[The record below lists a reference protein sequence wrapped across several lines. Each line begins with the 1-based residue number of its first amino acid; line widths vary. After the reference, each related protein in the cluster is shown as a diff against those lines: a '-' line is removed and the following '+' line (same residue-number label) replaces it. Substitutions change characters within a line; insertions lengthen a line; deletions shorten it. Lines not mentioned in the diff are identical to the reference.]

1 MAAVSIKP
9 RLSPQAWRIV
19 ALFILLSVTL
29 AVPVC
34 YNVTT
39 SYQNARQETAT
50 DARNLAQ
57 LLAAHFGDSIRS
69 ADALLGSMAGSVDPN
84 AMQPAQAPRHA
95 PALARWFELHG
106 RDFSQLRALGYF
118 DADGNLLYES
128 VPAAYPSNIS
138 SRKDFQALKG
148 DPGASIVFSE
158 VTVGPGDPKPAIFI
172 GRAVRDARGGFLGA
186 AMVLFD
192 ASGLYRLLS
201 HVDVGAHG
209 AAGVRRLD
217 DGSSIVRYPG
227 PLVGDSRPLAE
238 SPMRLA
244 ILRGQRE
251 GTLEATS
258 PVDQVSRLYAYRAID
273 PYPLFVFAGFAG
285 IDYLQAWQRDS
296 GILIAITLLAELA
309 MGFAFM
315 ELLRSDRSRRTAE
328 RALRD
333 SHDRLSTFIEALPEA
348 VILKDGEGRW
358 RTINEPA
365 RRLFQVERFPWHG
378 RTDLELA
385 ERRPELRAVHEA
397 CAATDEIAWRSS
409 DVTIQN
415 EGMCDRDGIE
425 RMFEVR
431 KMALFHSDGRR
442 RALLV
447 IGKDVTDQLR
457 AESLLRKL
465 SLAVEQSPESILI
478 TDTEGRIEY
487 ANDAVA
493 RTSGYSLSELL
504 GRNPGLLASGRTPT
518 ENFAALKRAMR
529 EGRTWRGELFNR
541 RKDGTE
547 YVDFAMITP
556 IRQPDGRISHY
567 LSVQE
572 DITERKRLGAE
583 LDRHRHHLQE
593 LVRERT
599 EQLNEALSQAETAN
613 RAKSVFLAN
622 MSHEIRTPLNAI
634 CGLAHLVELE
644 GVAPSQAEWLRKLD
658 QASTHLLGI
667 IDDVLDL
674 SKIEAGK
681 FTLAED
687 RIEVA
692 ALVGSVASMLADR
705 IRSRGLKLLVQTDA
719 FPETLVGDSKRLKQA
734 LLNYANNAV
743 KFTEQGTICLRA
755 LRAGETDDTLSVRFE
770 VQDTGIGIDEEIL
783 PRLFAPFEQADSS
796 TTRRYG
802 GSGLGLAITRRLAQ
816 LMGGE
821 TGVES
826 RAGTGSTF
834 WFTCRLNKTG
844 QAAQVAR
851 PAADGSAAAV
861 LTREFPNRRLLLAE
875 DDPINREVAV
885 HLLQQAGLS
894 TDVAEDGDSA
904 CELAARTEY
913 DLILMDMQMPKLDGL
928 EATRRIRALPGR
940 KDVPIIAMTANAY
953 DEDRVRCLQAGMN
966 DFIAKPVHPDTLYSS
981 VLRWLSHSEAASM
994 RVQ

>member
-57 LLAAHFGDSIRS
+57 LLAAQFGDSIQS

-118 DADGNLLYES
+118 DAGGNLLYES
-128 VPAAYPSNIS
+128 VPASYPSNIS
-138 SRKDFQALKG
+138 SRKDFQALKS

-158 VTVGPGDPKPAIFI
+158 VTVGPGDPKPEIFI

-186 AMVLFD
+186 AMVLYD

-217 DGSSIVRYPG
+217 DGSSIARYPG
-227 PLVGDSRPLAE
+227 PPVGDSRPLVE

-251 GTLEATS
+251 GTLEAAS
-258 PVDQVSRLYAYRAID
+258 PVDQVSRLYAYRTID
-273 PYPLFVFAGFAG
+273 PYPLFVFAGFAAT
-285 IDYLQAWQRDS
+285 DYLQAWRRDS
-296 GILIAITLLAELA
+296 SILIAITLLAELA

-333 SHDRLSTFIEALPEA
+333 SHDRLSNFIEALPEA

-385 ERRPELRAVHEA
+385 ERRPELRAVHQA

-409 DVTIQN
+409 EVTIQN
-415 EGMCDRDGIE
+415 EGIRDRDGIE

-431 KMALFHSDGRR
+431 KMALFHPDGRR
-442 RALLV
+442 RAMIV

-478 TDTEGRIEY
+478 TDTDGRIEY

-504 GRNPGLLASGRTPT
+504 GRNPGLLASGRTPS
-518 ENFAALKRAMR
+518 ENFASLKRAMR

-644 GVAPSQAEWLRKLD
+644 GVTPSQAEWLRKLD

-783 PRLFAPFEQADSS
+783 LRLFAPFEQADSS

-826 RAGTGSTF
+826 RAGFGSTF

-851 PAADGSAAAV
+851 PDADGSAAAV

-894 TDVAEDGDSA
+894 TDVAEDGDAA
-904 CELAARTEY
+904 CELAARTDY

-953 DEDRVRCLQAGMN
+953 DEDRTRCLQAGMN

-994 RVQ
+994 RVH

>member
-19 ALFILLSVTL
+19 ALFILLSLTL

-34 YNVTT
+34 YNVTA
-39 SYQNARQETAT
+39 SYRHARQETAT

-57 LLAAHFGDSIRS
+57 LLAAQFGDSIQH
-69 ADALLGSMAGSVDPN
+69 ADALLGLMAGSVDPN
-84 AMQPAQAPRHA
+84 AMLPAQAPRYA
-95 PALARWFELHG
+95 SVLARWFELHR

-118 DADGNLLYES
+118 DAGGKLLYES
-128 VPAAYPSNIS
+128 APVFYPSNIS
-138 SRKDFQALKG
+138 NRKDFQALKG

-158 VTVGPGDPKPAIFI
+158 VMEVPGDPNPAIFI
-172 GRAVRDARGGFLGA
+172 GRAVRDPGGGFLGT
-186 AMVLFD
+186 AMVLYD

-201 HVDVGAHG
+201 HVDAGPQG

-217 DGSSIVRYPG
+217 DGSSVVRYPG
-227 PLVGDSRPLAE
+227 PLVGDGRPLME

-251 GTLEATS
+251 GTLEYAS
-258 PVDQVSRLYAYRAID
+258 PVDQVSRLYGYRAID
-273 PYPLFVFAGFAG
+273 PYPLFVFVGFAG
-285 IDYLQAWQRDS
+285 ADYLQAWRRDS
-296 GILIAITLLAELA
+296 GILITITLLAELA

-315 ELLRSDRSRRTAE
+315 ELLRSDRGRRTAE

-358 RTINEPA
+358 RTTNEPA
-365 RRLFQVERFPWHG
+365 RRLFQVERFPWQG
-378 RTDLELA
+378 RTDLELG
-385 ERRPELRAVHEA
+385 ERRPELRAVHQA

-409 DVTIQN
+409 DVTIAN
-415 EGMCDRDGIE
+415 EGMCDRDGTE

-442 RALLV
+442 RALIA

-478 TDTEGRIEY
+478 TDTDGRIEY
-487 ANDAVA
+487 ANHAVA
-493 RTSGYSLSELL
+493 RTSGYALSELL
-504 GRNPGLLASGRTPT
+504 GRNPGLLGSGRTPP
-518 ENFAALKRAMR
+518 ENFAALRQAMR

-547 YVDFAMITP
+547 YVDFAMVTP
-556 IRQPDGRISHY
+556 IRQPDGRVSHY

-599 EQLNEALSQAETAN
+599 EQLNEALLQAEAAN

-644 GVAPSQAEWLRKLD
+644 GVKPSQAEWLRKLD

-719 FPETLVGDSKRLKQA
+719 FPETLVGDTKRLKQA

-755 LRAGETDDTLSVRFE
+755 LRAGEADDTLSVRFE
-770 VQDTGIGIDEEIL
+770 VQDTGIGIDKGIL

-826 RAGTGSTF
+826 RAGIGSTF

-844 QAAQVAR
+844 QPAQVAR
-851 PAADGSAAAV
+851 PGPDGSAAAV

-894 TDVAEDGDSA
+894 TDVAEDGNAA
-904 CELAARTEY
+904 CELAARTDY
-913 DLILMDMQMPKLDGL
+913 DLILMDMQMPNLDGL

-953 DEDRVRCLQAGMN
+953 DEDRTRCLQAGMN